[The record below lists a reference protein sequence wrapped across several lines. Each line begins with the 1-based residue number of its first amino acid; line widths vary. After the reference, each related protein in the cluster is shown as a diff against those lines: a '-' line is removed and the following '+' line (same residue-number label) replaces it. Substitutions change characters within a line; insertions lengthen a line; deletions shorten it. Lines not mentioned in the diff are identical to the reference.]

1 MQSKWL
7 LVLSFLIL
15 LSWTITAEQFYVVP
29 SSKTSCPREPCYTLI
44 DVVKHSSIFFVSN
57 AVIIF
62 LPGHHKTTYRTERH
76 NQVLI
81 ENVTNISMVGYHHTN
96 GDSVIDCGGYFG
108 FMFINVTM
116 LKIAKLHFSFCEA
129 YFISNFPVEKNY
141 IYPHGFK
148 KIPSTNISRV
158 TLYFLQT
165 VNVTISEVSISHSNG
180 NGLLGI
186 NMLGLSTI
194 SQTVFSG
201 NKPNCMLIFL
211 DIPSALEK
219 IPLTELT
226 IEDSHVKFGEILHG
240 LKGKQW
246 GATGLSI
253 MLAQVTY
260 NVHIYIN
267 NITTFCN
274 RKVENWNGNF
284 QFIIENWEHHCSVIQ
299 ARQITSTNTAEEED
313 TAQIHLKSNP
323 SGHILHTINCSI
335 PAEMVHISDS
345 YFVGVGIF
353 VDAKTKD
360 CDSEIV
366 LRNITVQNS
375 SIHAMRISRMKSIK
389 LQDVKFA
396 CNSQNG
402 ILIYNSNVTVSGK
415 CFFMNNTGHTGIL
428 YLYKSAM
435 SFTEYVI
442 FIRNQVEWAIVIV
455 AKKSTFKFHQTAELV
470 ENKGK
475 VGGTIALY
483 DSSQLIFGNQ
493 SNVSF
498 IRNRA
503 EQNGGAILAKGS
515 SLFVESEARITFTD
529 NKAYHGGALSFQG
542 DARITI
548 NSQSQIVFTKNHA
561 QHYGGALYVE
571 EPSPKITFHLR
582 RYIIGCFFQLPSQS
596 SPTNTSL
603 TFANNTARSA
613 GDILYGGWVDFCNC
627 AGKPGV
633 DVFDALFHFQK
644 LSSQLSAV
652 SSNPTRVCLCTDG
665 YPDCHITQYN
675 VTAYPGETFQIPVV
689 AVGQSFGT
697 VPALIHAWFTSV
709 NPDSRPEMKPP
720 QRTQHVGGVCNNLK
734 YTIASSNQ
742 NEMML
747 LTVSKLYKLSSE
759 YINQNPDNSE
769 TLLLLKDLQIN
780 VQLNPCRLGFVLH
793 NSSCTCLPQIQQHG
807 INYSVDTQ
815 KIYRPSSTW
824 INAII
829 TNGSQEGILVHEHC
843 PFDYCKPESFD
854 LDLEDPDEQCA
865 FHRSGILCGACQ
877 QNLSHVFGTSAC
889 RECSS
894 MWALLWLP
902 VIALAGLA
910 LVVLLLV
917 LNLTVSV
924 GTINGLIFYANIVR
938 ANHATFFPPNT
949 TNSFLSWFI
958 AWINLDFGIETC
970 FYNGLDAYVKTWLQF
985 VFPLYIWFLVITII
999 VMSHYSKRATR
1010 LSGRNAVQV
1019 LTTLF
1024 LLSYAKLL
1032 RIIITIF
1039 QSTELVYPDKSVR
1052 NVWFYDGNVD
1062 YLKGI
1067 HIPLFVAALLLL
1079 FITLPYTVILIFIQL
1094 LQQFSSYRV
1103 LFWVQKMKPL
1113 FDTYTGPFKDRHCYW
1128 TGLLLLV
1135 RIVLF
1140 LIFSLNT
1147 RGDSNINLLG
1157 IIIAVLTLLVYM
1169 VLAGGVY
1176 KKWSLNVIEY
1186 SFFFN
1191 LGIFTFATSYTKI
1204 TGHGQVPVAYTS
1216 SSIAFTLFIII
1227 VAVHVITKFT
1237 SSQHCNWISIKIIAN
1252 LRVQLFKLSSSL
1264 SKFCCKQGS
1273 SHHNDQLGIS
1283 HASVELRESLLEY
1296 CS

>member
-1 MQSKWL
+1 MVKN
-7 LVLSFLIL
+7 
-15 LSWTITAEQFYVVP
+15 
-29 SSKTSCPREPCYTLI
+29 SSKL
-44 DVVKHSSIFFVSN
+44 FVSN

-62 LPGHHKTTYRTERH
+62 LPGHHQTNYRTERP
-76 NQVLI
+76 NKVLI
-81 ENVTNISMVGYHHTN
+81 ENVSNISMVGHHHTN
-96 GDSVIDCGGYFG
+96 DDSVIDCGGSFG
-108 FMFINVTM
+108 FMFINVTT
-116 LKIAKLHFSFCEA
+116 LKIAKLHFSFCWA
-129 YFISNFPVEKNY
+129 RFTSNLAVEKNF
-141 IYPHGFK
+141 IYPHDLK
-148 KIPSTNISRV
+148 KIPFTNISRV

-165 VNVTISEVSISHSNG
+165 VSATISEVFISNSNG
-180 NGLLGI
+180 TGLLGI

-194 SQTVFSG
+194 SQTVFTG

-211 DIPSALEK
+211 DIRSTLEK
-219 IPLTELT
+219 IPVTALT
-226 IEDSHVKFGEILHG
+226 IQDSHVKFGEIRYG
-240 LKGKQW
+240 LKRKQW

-260 NVHIYIN
+260 NVHTYIN
-267 NITTFCN
+267 NITTFSN
-274 RKVENWNGNF
+274 RKVGNWYGNF
-284 QFIIENWEHHCSVIQ
+284 QFIIENWEQHCSVIR
-299 ARQITSTNTAEEED
+299 ARQIVSTNKAEEED

-323 SGHILHTINCSI
+323 SGHILHTINCSK

-366 LRNITVQNS
+366 LRNITVLNS
-375 SIHAMRISRMKSIK
+375 SVHALKISRMKCIK

-402 ILIYNSNVTVSGK
+402 ILIYNSNVTVSGR

-428 YLYKSAM
+428 YLYNSTM

-442 FIRNQVEWAIVIV
+442 FIGNQVEWAIVIV
-455 AKKSTFKFHQTAELV
+455 AKQSTFKFYQTAELV

-475 VGGTIALY
+475 VGGAIALY
-483 DSSQLIFGNQ
+483 DSSQLVFGNQ

-498 IRNRA
+498 VRNHA
-503 EQNGGAILAKGS
+503 EQNGGAILAEDS
-515 SLFVESEARITFTD
+515 RLFAETEARITFTD
-529 NKAYHGGALSFQG
+529 NQAYDGGALSFQS
-542 DARITI
+542 DARITV
-548 NSQSQIVFTKNHA
+548 NPQSEIIFARNHA

-571 EPSPKITFHLR
+571 EPTPKLTFHLH
-582 RYIIGCFFQLPSQS
+582 RYIIKCFFQLQS
-596 SPTNTSL
+596 LHTNTSL
-603 TFANNTARSA
+603 MFVNNTARLA

-627 AGKPGV
+627 TGKTCTGV
-633 DVFDALFHFQK
+633 DVFDELFHFQK
-644 LSSQLSAV
+644 LSSQLSPV
-652 SSNPTRVCLCTDG
+652 SSNPTRVCVCINDH
-665 YPDCHITQYN
+665 PDCNITDYN
-675 VTAYPGETFQIPVV
+675 VTAYPGETFQLPAV
-689 AVGQSFGT
+689 AVGQRFGM
-697 VPALIHAWFTSV
+697 VPALVHAWFTSV
-709 NPDSRPEMKPP
+709 NPDSPPEIEPS
-720 QRTQHVGGVCNNLK
+720 QRTQHIGRACKNLK

-742 NEMML
+742 NEMMVL
-747 LTVSKLYKLSSE
+747 MVTKLYKLSPE
-759 YINQNPDNSE
+759 YINHNRDNNE

-807 INYSVDTQ
+807 INCSIHTQ
-815 KIYRPSSTW
+815 KIYRKSPTW
-824 INAII
+824 INATL
-829 TNGSQEGILVHEHC
+829 TNGSQNGILVHDHC

-854 LDLEDPDEQCA
+854 LNLEDPDEQCA
-865 FHRSGILCGACQ
+865 FNHTGILCGACQ
-877 QNLSHVFGTSAC
+877 HNLSHVFGTSTC

-894 MWALLWLP
+894 MWALLWVP
-902 VIALAGLA
+902 VIALAGIA
-910 LVVLLLV
+910 LVVLLIV

-949 TNSFLSWFI
+949 TNSFLSWFL
-958 AWINLDFGIETC
+958 AWINLDLGIETC

-985 VFPLYIWFLVITII
+985 VFPLYIWFLVIAII
-999 VMSHYSKRATR
+999 VLSHYSKRATR

-1019 LTTLF
+1019 LATLF

-1067 HIPLFVAALLLL
+1067 HIPLFIAALLLL

-1103 LFWVQKMKPL
+1103 LFWVQKLKPL
-1113 FDTYTGPFKDRHCYW
+1113 FDAYTGPYKDRHRYW

-1147 RGDSNINLLG
+1147 RGNSNINLLT
-1157 IIIAVLTLLVYM
+1157 IIITVLILLVYM
-1169 VLAGGVY
+1169 VLAGGLY
-1176 KKWSLNVIEY
+1176 RKWSLNVVEC

-1191 LGIFTFATSYTKI
+1191 LGIFAFATSYTKV

-1227 VAVHVITKFT
+1227 VAVHVIMKFT
-1237 SSQHCNWISIKIIAN
+1237 PSQHCNSISIK
-1252 LRVQLFKLSSSL
+1252 LRVAKLRVKLSKLSSSL

-1273 SHHNDQLGIS
+1273 SHHNDQPGIS
-1283 HASVELRESLLEY
+1283 HDSVELRESLLNY